1 MKHTPCEYIMWNGLP
16 VIRKEIAERMIIN
29 FGVNQ
34 KKAAEKLGVTPAAI
48 CQYLA
53 HKRGNTKIDDQ
64 ELLKEIT
71 LSAERIL
78 NNADVDVMK
87 ETCRICKIFQIK
99 GVFPIACNACKEE

>member
-1 MKHTPCEYIMWNGLP
+1 
-16 VIRKEIAERMIIN
+16 MIIN